1 MYERLSNKKEMPVMD
16 EFIAHIETAI
26 PLFHT
31 MNDYIM
37 NVLAAETKLYFDAH
51 DKGWGIRYHAKKEY
65 VCDIIAERD
74 AFLLVTRLSEDNL
87 NKLYEAGTLYMKEC
101 IDSSPYRHRGWIEYR
116 VTDAEKIEEAK
127 TMLQIR
133 TSGKQKSIAQ

>member
-1 MYERLSNKKEMPVMD
+1 MYERLSNKKEVPTMEAFVS
-16 EFIAHIETAI
+16 HTGTATS
-26 PLFHT
+26 LFHA

-37 NVLAAETKLYFDAH
+37 NALATETKLYFDAH

-65 VCDIIAERD
+65 VCDIIAEKD

-87 NKLYEAGTLYMKEC
+87 NNLYERATLYAKAC
-101 IDSSPYRHRGWIEYR
+101 IDSSPYKHRGWIEYR
-116 VTDAEKIEEAK
+116 VLDTENIEESK
-127 TMLQIR
+127 MILQVR